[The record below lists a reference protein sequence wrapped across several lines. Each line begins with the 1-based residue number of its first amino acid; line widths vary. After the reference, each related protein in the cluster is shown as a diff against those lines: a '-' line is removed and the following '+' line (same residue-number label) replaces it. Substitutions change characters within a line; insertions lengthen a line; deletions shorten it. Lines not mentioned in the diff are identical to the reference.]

1 MNETDEDEIEDLIE
15 TKDSNGN
22 ALAHG
27 DSVILIKDLKL
38 KGSSIVIKKG
48 TKVKSIRLTDEPN
61 EIECSVDGMKG
72 IVLKTEFLKKA

>member
-22 ALAHG
+22 TLAHG